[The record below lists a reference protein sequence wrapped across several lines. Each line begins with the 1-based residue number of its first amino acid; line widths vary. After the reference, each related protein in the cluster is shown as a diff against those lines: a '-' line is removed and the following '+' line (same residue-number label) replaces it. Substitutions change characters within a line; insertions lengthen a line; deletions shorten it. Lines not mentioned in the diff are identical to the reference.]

1 MTEVSCRPFSVL
13 MSIYIETKASDLDAC
28 MNSLWTEQTVR
39 PMQFC
44 LVCDGPLSEE
54 TEAVV
59 SKWRD
64 LLGDT
69 LDVVRQREN
78 KGLARALNLGLS
90 RCRYDIVAKMD
101 SDDLAVEDRFRRQF
115 EYMTAHPEVDVL
127 GGQVVEFD
135 EENEEIIGYRDVPLS
150 DSEIKKFS
158 KFRCPLSHSSVMFR
172 KPALERVGFYPEVF
186 PEDYVLW
193 ARLEQAGATFANL
206 PDPLVVMNVGETI
219 RKRRGFRFF
228 IDELKIFRRFLRMG
242 FMSCPQYMIAVAARL
257 PFRIIPGCL
266 RIRLKKIQYRINN

>member
-1 MTEVSCRPFSVL
+1 MTEVSCRPFLVL

-90 RCRYDIVAKMD
+90 RCRYDIVARMD

-158 KFRCPLSHSSVMFR
+158 KFRCPFSHSSVMFR
-172 KPALERVGFYPEVF
+172 KPALERV
-186 PEDYVLW
+186 
-193 ARLEQAGATFANL
+193 
-206 PDPLVVMNVGETI
+206 
-219 RKRRGFRFF
+219 
-228 IDELKIFRRFLRMG
+228 
-242 FMSCPQYMIAVAARL
+242 
-257 PFRIIPGCL
+257 
-266 RIRLKKIQYRINN
+266 